1 MLYHTIVPIETR
13 ITCVAANIIVNGLCA
28 TTNIAI
34 VVIHATIGFIAM
46 TGTIQSMTVALGTV
60 LRVDL
65 VAGHLDH
72 KDLVYPQNAVSAAT
86 TIVAAALGILAT
98 RMTTGDHQ
106 MHRERIVMNIVSVV
120 DVTIVSIDQVNAI
133 VTIDEHHLLRH
144 DLALD
149 HRLLLR
155 WELRLQQSCQ
165 NSPGVLPHPIQTV
178 ANLLA
183 LRRHQPTHLYRRR
196 QLDGAKR

>member
-1 MLYHTIVPIETR
+1 
-13 ITCVAANIIVNGLCA
+13 VAANIIVNGLCA

-98 RMTTGDHQ
+98 RMTTGDHK

-120 DVTIVSIDQVNAI
+120 DVTIVSFEQVNATVNFAIRIDQVNAI

-178 ANLLA
+178 ANLLV
-183 LRRHQPTHLYRRR
+183 LRRHQPAHLYRRR

>member
-86 TIVAAALGILAT
+86 TIVAAALGTLAT
-98 RMTTGDHQ
+98 RMTTDDHQ